1 MVDADRRSEKR
12 GARPRL
18 QRREMWAGI
27 LFILAPTLLFVLLRV
42 VPTIYA
48 FILSFTDYSIL
59 RPPNWVGLSNYE
71 TLLSERE
78 TRTAFVNS
86 LYYMVGTVFPSAA
99 IGLFLALLLNQKLKG
114 IGLFRTAYY
123 VPQVASWVAIS
134 MIWVFLLNPSFG
146 VLNYFLSMIGLPKY
160 GWLSDPNLAMPSII
174 MVSVWRNIG
183 YDTVIYL
190 AGLQGIP
197 AFLYEAAR
205 VDGAST
211 WRQFR
216 RITWPLLLPTTTF
229 IIIMTGIFSLQA
241 FDQIYVLT
249 QGGPGNKTTTL
260 VFHIWRNAFQY
271 MRMGYASAIAFV
283 LFVVIFCLS
292 LISLKWS
299 NQLDTD

>member
-1 MVDADRRSEKR
+1 MADADRRSGEAQ
-12 GARPRL
+12 ARPRL

-27 LFILAPTLLFVLLRV
+27 LFILVPALLFVLLRV
-42 VPTIYA
+42 IPTIYA
-48 FILSFTDYSIL
+48 FVLSFTDYSIM

-71 TLLSERE
+71 TLLSEQE

-99 IGLFLALLLNQKLKG
+99 IGLFFAILLNQKLKG
-114 IGLFRTAYY
+114 ISLFRTAYY
-123 VPQVASWVAIS
+123 IPQVASWVAIS

-160 GWLSDPNLAMPSII
+160 GWLSDPDLAMPAII

-205 VDGAST
+205 VDGASS

-249 QGGPGNKTTTL
+249 QGGPGNQTTTL

-283 LFVVIFCLS
+283 LFMVIFCLS

>member
-197 AFLYEAAR
+197 AFLYEA
-205 VDGAST
+205 
-211 WRQFR
+211 
-216 RITWPLLLPTTTF
+216 
-229 IIIMTGIFSLQA
+229 
-241 FDQIYVLT
+241 
-249 QGGPGNKTTTL
+249 
-260 VFHIWRNAFQY
+260 
-271 MRMGYASAIAFV
+271 
-283 LFVVIFCLS
+283 
-292 LISLKWS
+292 
-299 NQLDTD
+299 